1 MTTSDW
7 SSLES
12 RDGLHLNNLRRDG
25 LMPSA
30 GRGRGRALRIA
41 LAVLALVALAVL
53 GSLPPETRDNGL
65 RAAERAAVPGAA
77 PAPQIV
83 LDGHGKWSGYSR

>member
-25 LMPSA
+25 LTPGSGQ
-30 GRGRGRALRIA
+30 GRGVALRIA
-41 LAVLALVALAVL
+41 LAALALVALAVL
-53 GSLPPETRDNGL
+53 GSLPTDGRNAGL
-65 RAAERAAVPGAA
+65 SAERAAVPGSA
-77 PAPQIV
+77 PAPGIV
-83 LDGHGKWSGYSR
+83 LDGHGKWSGYTR